1 MNMFILTCAP
11 FNKTLMYVRFDLW
24 YLNYQ
29 LTLKVYCVSVI
40 DTATLIVRLLIFDIC
55 ILWLS
60 HWVGDWLRPLCILWL
75 SHWVG
80 DWLRPF
86 CILWLSHWVG
96 DWLRPFCI
104 LWLSHWVGDWLRPF
118 CILWLSRWVGDWLK
132 PFCILWLSHWVGDW
146 LRPLTSNHKPNAV
159 DVSSVCFFNLSSLSL
174 PPSNRNKSGGRDTD
188 EYYWKWRDDK
198 YQ

>member
-1 MNMFILTCAP
+1 MNTDTPFNKIPLCPMNMFILTCAP

-60 HWVGDWLRPLCILWL
+60 HWVGDWLRPL
-75 SHWVG
+75 
-80 DWLRPF
+80 
-86 CILWLSHWVG
+86 
-96 DWLRPFCI
+96 
-104 LWLSHWVGDWLRPF
+104 
-118 CILWLSRWVGDWLK
+118 
-132 PFCILWLSHWVGDW
+132 
-146 LRPLTSNHKPNAV
+146 TSNHKPNAV